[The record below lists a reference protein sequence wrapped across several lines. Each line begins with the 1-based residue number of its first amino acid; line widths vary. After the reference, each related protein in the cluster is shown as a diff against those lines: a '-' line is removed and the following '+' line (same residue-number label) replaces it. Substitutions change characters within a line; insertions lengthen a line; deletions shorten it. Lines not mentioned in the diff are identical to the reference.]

1 MLTNLWYVAEWSNAV
16 KDKPVRA
23 RLLGQNFVLFR
34 DKQGKVNCLSDV
46 CIHRGGALSNGRTT
60 ERDCVACPYHGWEFD
75 AEGKVLFI
83 PSRGEGAEAPER
95 ARIDAYPTQERYG
108 MIWVFM
114 GDLAEEERYPI
125 PPFPE
130 YEDRKNWRPVYTEFI
145 WNADVN
151 RVVENGIDIAHTSF
165 VHPGFGYREM
175 ADKNHIVKI
184 DRNEYSGSS
193 SCVLYPPPM
202 QGNAGLM
209 RFVRRDKQET
219 HVHPSFYLP
228 GHCVRLHIQ
237 VNSWMEMIIFD
248 ANTPVD
254 EHTTRS
260 FVVQVRNF
268 FRWGI
273 FDKGAVKRTMKVFGE
288 DAEIVEALSP
298 HYLPQTLEAEVSVEQ
313 DKFIGVWRRV
323 LRTHTEEKGW
333 RIDSKAMEA
342 HVGEKVFCIPSPAR
356 RENPQLRW
364 ALDTVPLAPPK
375 RPSLTAVGTGAVS
388 NSAVESLGEESA

>member
-1 MLTNLWYVAEWSNAV
+1 MLTNLWYVAEWSDKV

-23 RLLGQNFVLFR
+23 KLLGQNFVLFR
-34 DKQGKVNCLSDV
+34 GRDGKVNCLSDI
-46 CIHRGGALSNGRTT
+46 CIHRGGALSKGWTT

-75 AEGKVLFI
+75 AEGKVQFI
-83 PSRGEGAEAPER
+83 PSRGEGVEAPER

-114 GDLAEEERYPI
+114 GDLPESERYPI

-130 YEDRKNWRPVYTEFI
+130 YDDRENWRPIYTEFS
-145 WNADVN
+145 WNADAS

-165 VHPGFGYREM
+165 VHPGFGHRDM
-175 ADKNHIVKI
+175 ADKNHVVKI
-184 DRNEYSGSS
+184 ERTEHSGTS
-193 SCVLYPPPM
+193 SCILYPPPM

-209 RFVRRDKQET
+209 RFARRDKAET
-219 HVHPSFYLP
+219 HVHPSFYLS
-228 GHCVRLHIQ
+228 GHTVRLHIQ

-268 FRWGI
+268 FKVGI
-273 FDKGAVKRTMKVFGE
+273 FDKGSVKRTQKVFQE

-313 DKFIGVWRRV
+313 DKFMGAWRKV
-323 LRTHTEEKGW
+323 LRTHIEDKGW
-333 RIDSKAMEA
+333 KIDSKAIEQLK
-342 HVGEKVFCIPSPAR
+342 EDKVFTIPSPAR
-356 RENPQLRW
+356 RSNPDLRW
-364 ALDTVPLAPPK
+364 ALDTVPLIPAVRPPL
-375 RPSLTAVGTGAVS
+375 RPVS
-388 NSAVESLGEESA
+388 DEESA